1 MTKIELQSSPPSSKT
16 LAAMARLLLR
26 GGSLVRSALT
36 SSSVTLTHTRCVS
49 SFSGMS
55 EDGLSESQI
64 MVRHSIQDLCKPFDD
79 DYWLQKDRKQEYPHE
94 LYDSLAAQGWIGI
107 CMPSS
112 FGGAGLGISEA
123 TIMLQTIAESGASV
137 AGAQR

>member
-1 MTKIELQSSPPSSKT
+1 MLSH
-16 LAAMARLLLR
+16 A
-26 GGSLVRSALT
+26 
-36 SSSVTLTHTRCVS
+36 RCVS
-49 SFSGMS
+49 SFSGMA